1 MFFDLRLLGLDSVD
15 LLLNLGLF
23 VAMTAKL
30 FDQLALLVQ
39 QNGEGFAALYRAAVF
54 ASLQKDSS
62 LLIHLL
68 DSVSTFFDLLIIPS
82 HLSKM
87 LILLRLLGIG
97 LQLRNFRFVRD
108 FLIFVFGPLSIVVL
122 IEIAILIILGLFLLL
137 PGRLRISP
145 LILPAAVSASATS
158 LVVTLLWIEFL
169 VVSLMIH
176 TY

>member
-1 MFFDLRLLGLDSVD
+1 M
-15 LLLNLGLF
+15 
-23 VAMTAKL
+23 
-30 FDQLALLVQ
+30 
-39 QNGEGFAALYRAAVF
+39 
-54 ASLQKDSS
+54 
-62 LLIHLL
+62 
-68 DSVSTFFDLLIIPS
+68 DSVSTFFYLLIIPS

-97 LQLRNFRFVRD
+97 LQLRNFRFERD

-145 LILPAAVSASATS
+145 LILPAAVSTSATS
-158 LVVTLLWIEFL
+158 LVVALLWIEFL
-169 VVSLMIH
+169 VVSLMVH